1 MAGLEAASGAFFKK
15 CMEGSNPLFSKG
27 WSEWPKDANQDAV
40 LSWFADL
47 TERLAVFADDYKST
61 PTHRRRLLV
70 LPNTP
75 IQGSRAEHK
84 MDVGFV
90 DIPEAGKYSRCH
102 WSQVL
107 IPGELKSNPSAD
119 IASKAWLDLGKYARE
134 VLAAQDTCR
143 FVLGFTICGSLMRI
157 WEFDWLGGIASEQ
170 SDINEEGL
178 QFVSM
183 VLGFL
188 WMDREQ
194 LGFDPTILTENGELF
209 IEIKRNGLTERIIID
224 GVMQRARCIV
234 GRATTCWRAHR
245 EGDPQIPLVVKD
257 SWQYL
262 ERDEEGEVLCEATSK
277 GVVKVA
283 RYYHHESVQIRGVDD
298 DVRSNVRGGLD
309 VTTATNYLTK
319 RFTPPR
325 SSIVASA
332 SWKGHTTGGERSSS
346 QTGSPLPPN
355 KRSCSTS
362 QTKANHGPPPGRV
375 HRRVILRDYGNPIH
389 KASSPSAL
397 LGALEGCIEGHESL
411 RRAGFLHRDISIGN
425 LIINEDINNPSWPWF
440 LIDLD
445 LAIRET

>member
-1 MAGLEAASGAFFKK
+1 M
-15 CMEGSNPLFSKG
+15 
-27 WSEWPKDANQDAV
+27 
-40 LSWFADL
+40 
-47 TERLAVFADDYKST
+47 
-61 PTHRRRLLV
+61 
-70 LPNTP
+70 P
-75 IQGSRAEHK
+75 IQGSQAERK

-90 DIPEAGKYSRCH
+90 DISEAGKYSRCH
-102 WSQVL
+102 WSQILV
-107 IPGELKSNPSAD
+107 PGELKSNTSAD
-119 IASKAWLDLGKYARE
+119 IASKAWLDLGEYARK
-134 VLAAQDTCR
+134 VLTAQDTHR

-157 WEFDWLGGIASEQ
+157 WEFDWLRGIASEQ
-170 SDINEEGL
+170 FDINEEGL
-178 QFVSM
+178 QCVST

-224 GVMQRARCIV
+224 GVIQRARCIV

-245 EGDPQIPLVVKD
+245 EGDPQTPLVVKD

-262 ERDEEGEVLCEATSK
+262 DRDEEGELLCEATSK

-298 DVRSNVRGGLD
+298 DVRSNLRGGLD
-309 VTTATNYLTK
+309 VTRATNYRTK
-319 RFTPPR
+319 RPMLPP
-325 SSIVASA
+325 SSIAASA
-332 SWKGHTTGGERSSS
+332 SQTGRTAGVKRSSW
-346 QTGSPLPPN
+346 QTGAPLPPN

-362 QTKANHGPPPGRV
+362 QTKANNGSPPNRI
-375 HRRVILRDYGNPIH
+375 HRRVILCDYGNPIY

-397 LGALEGCIEGHESL
+397 LDALEGCIEGHESL
-411 RRAGFLHRDISIGN
+411 HKAGFLHRDISIGN
-425 LIINEDINNPSWPWF
+425 LMINENINNPSWPSF